1 MATQKNTVTA
11 TFPGIGPVEISRER
25 AEQIV
30 RLQRIIKKERSEAH
44 PISTQQIIKHFD
56 IYSSTERMNKI
67 TFNSDEKTAV
77 AVRLALV
84 LDSNYY
90 DDIQLDFHSYP
101 RVKVTIY
108 WKGKP
113 DINKFL
119 ELESV
124 RKAFMNGM

>member
-1 MATQKNTVTA
+1 
-11 TFPGIGPVEISRER
+11 
-25 AEQIV
+25 
-30 RLQRIIKKERSEAH
+30 
-44 PISTQQIIKHFD
+44 
-56 IYSSTERMNKI
+56 MNKI

-119 ELESV
+119 ELASV